1 MHLITKPPKVCI
13 IRVPI
18 TLCQLQIVQIYEE
31 ASVPTEDFVGILLKL
46 IKCRDNYR
54 RELYKLHQ
62 NVVGMLQLQGIQ
74 PDCAKEACDELEW
87 FTTQIQTDLRNLGL
101 IRSGR
106 FPFNSVQSHGP
117 DGLMFSRIC
126 REEEVS

>member
-18 TLCQLQIVQIYEE
+18 TLYQLQIVQIYEE
-31 ASVPTEDFVGILLKL
+31 ASLSAEDFVAILLKL

-62 NVVGMLQLQGIQ
+62 NVVGMLQLQGMR

-87 FTTQIQTDLRNLGL
+87 FTTQIQIDLTRLGL
-101 IRSGR
+101 IRSGHL
-106 FPFNSVQSHGP
+106 PFNSVQSHGP
-117 DGLMFSRIC
+117 DGLMFSRVC
-126 REEEVS
+126 RGEEVS